1 MQNFGTNQYVHPMKL
16 IVRGQ
21 WDRCAMQRKF
31 TKLAFYYEE
40 YNGCLKDVK
49 NYADIVDN
57 SVGKVKLVNAELED
71 STTYATL
78 CFMF

>member
-1 MQNFGTNQYVHPMKL
+1 
-16 IVRGQ
+16 
-21 WDRCAMQRKF
+21 MQRKF

-78 CFMF
+78 CFMCLNDCFDEKATNSNQ